1 VFILK
6 DKSTP
11 NFLWT
16 LAVLYQPL
24 LVLYIAPFI
33 KGFKY
38 LSNIFFES
46 LSTENKIDSRP
57 ED

>member
-1 VFILK
+1 M
-6 DKSTP
+6 
-11 NFLWT
+11 
-16 LAVLYQPL
+16 
-24 LVLYIAPFI
+24 APFI

-57 ED
+57 EDWENTINGKNNKIKNIDLKFNY